1 MTARA
6 FHVRLFLA
14 GLALVLVAGAE
25 RAATQDGA
33 KTIFVS
39 VIDEKGKP
47 VTDMTATDFA
57 IREDNVDREV
67 VSVKKSEQPMAIA
80 LMIDTSTGTQ
90 DFVQD
95 IRAAATA
102 FITQIHA
109 GSPESEI
116 ALWEFGQASI
126 EIEGFTDDSEKL
138 LKQAARLFPKQRAS
152 SVLLEGLLD
161 TSRALARQKTPRR
174 AIAVINI
181 EPSTEVSS
189 QQPNRVLQAFVEART
204 QFWAVSIQKGALEN
218 AQRDVVL
225 NRFVQVG
232 GGRREYV
239 VTQSAA
245 PPLMADYANAMVNQ
259 YEVTYTRP
267 SGKPQ
272 VVMVGTARSG
282 VKLIAGI
289 AAPQ

>member
-6 FHVRLFLA
+6 LHIRLSVA

-25 RAATQDGA
+25 PVATQDNA

-39 VIDEKGKP
+39 VVDGNGKP
-47 VTDMTATDFA
+47 VTDMTAADFA

-80 LMIDTSTGTQ
+80 LMIDTSTGTEEY
-90 DFVQD
+90 VQD
-95 IRAAATA
+95 IRAGAAA
-102 FITQIHA
+102 FIRQIHA
-109 GSPESEI
+109 GSPESRI
-116 ALWEFGQASI
+116 ALWEFGQASL
-126 EIEGFTDDSEKL
+126 EIEGFTNDSEKL

-152 SVLLEGLLD
+152 SVLLEGLHD
-161 TSRALARQKTPRR
+161 TSRALARQNTPRR
-174 AIAVINI
+174 AIVVINI
-181 EPSTEVSS
+181 EPSREVSS

-204 QFWAVSIQKGALEN
+204 QFWAVSIQKGSLDN
-218 AQRDVVL
+218 APRDVVL

-232 GGRREYV
+232 GGRREFI
-239 VTQSAA
+239 VTQAA
-245 PPLMADYANAMVNQ
+245 TAPLLTEYANAMVNQ

-267 SGKPQ
+267 SGTPQ
-272 VVMVGTARSG
+272 IVMVGTARSG
-282 VKLIAGI
+282 VKLLAGI